1 MSKDRG
7 IGPVPEGIG
16 EALHD
21 FLTQLRGRVTA
32 GNSTGAFSGSF
43 SGSSGSGAGGGTIV
57 IPGGPGDGYTPDYT
71 PPPTPTGVNV
81 VAGIDF
87 VGITTDAPTF
97 SQGNGYARTIVYG
110 AKYGGTGPLP
120 TFANAVIVHEFV
132 GQVGSFPTDPATQWH
147 IWLKWR
153 TRDAVDSVSPAGGA
167 NGFQVTTGQD
177 VTKLLQI
184 LSGQI
189 TESQLY
195 TSLNQRINLIDG
207 AAGLTGSVN
216 ARIKTEEDA
225 RVAQDA
231 LIASRITTLNA
242 SNSGGALTDD
252 PEVRAGFEFWDV
264 IINPGGASI
273 VNGSLTGRKAF
284 RASTDTW
291 VACRYTIPVDRNK
304 QYTARGR
311 FRAGGS
317 VSSLRTAYLFV
328 DLFDSSGARIAGDG
342 TFWHYSAASGTHPGT
357 DWVDWSTT
365 FGGGSSRTFPT
376 NAAFMRVGAGLMYN
390 DARPNG
396 GWMEAE
402 SLAIYDAEA
411 AMVGARLTVEESTRA
426 SADTALAQQITTLSS
441 TVTTNNNT
449 LTAALQTESST
460 RVSVDGWMSSQYVVR
475 TQLTQGGRTVMG
487 GFGLMGT
494 SNPTQGPTI
503 DFGVLANKFW
513 IGPPAGTTGV
523 SDILP
528 FIVQTTEQVVNG
540 VTIPRGVYMDSAYI
554 RDLTAVVARMGNA
567 WITSAMIASLAAT
580 KITSGTIA
588 VGEQIQ
594 SSNYVNGVSGWMIN
608 GNGGAEFGF
617 ANIRGTL
624 LASQVAAGL
633 ITATMIDSRGLDIRD
648 NAGNIIL
655 SANSPLTAQYINA
668 RFGGNNLIG
677 NSGFMR
683 HSSGLPNGWG
693 PYNNAGISITTSVS
707 SGGQFGTNF
716 YRITANASGAT
727 EFGIYV
733 VGGSPERVIDWV
745 PGQWFC
751 ISFWAR
757 SAGSLL
763 VGSRVSALFSNMGFT
778 PAAILE
784 DPQLQNGVWQR
795 WSARVQP
802 ASNASTPNGELYI
815 SVIGGAPSGAAWD
828 ICAVKVEPGEFPTA
842 WSPAPREKVGG
853 DNRITAA
860 NASVFIDNAAIG
872 AAQIGSL
879 NVGVISTALNGGN
892 TTGNYMTMETN
903 VIKVFSGG
911 VKRVQIG
918 NLLA

>member
-7 IGPVPEGIG
+7 IGPVPEGVG
-16 EALHD
+16 EELYD
-21 FLTQLRGRVTA
+21 FLTQLRGRVAA
-32 GNSTGAFSGSF
+32 GNTTGAFSG
-43 SGSSGSGAGGGTIV
+43 GLSSGTGTGSGGGTVV
-57 IPGGPGDGYTPDYT
+57 IPGGPGDGYVPDYT

-97 SQGNGYARTIVYG
+97 SQGNGYARTIVFG
-110 AKYGGTGPLP
+110 AKYSGTGPLP

-195 TSLNQRINLIDG
+195 TTLNQRINLIDG

-252 PEVRAGFEFWDV
+252 PEVRSGFELWDV
-264 IINPGGASI
+264 IIGAGYMTI
-273 VNGSLTGRKAF
+273 VNGSITGRKAF
-284 RASTDTW
+284 RAVSDSW
-291 VACRYTIPVDRNK
+291 VANKYTVPVDRNR
-304 QYTARGR
+304 QYIGRAR
-311 FRAGGS
+311 FRSGGGA
-317 VSSLRTAYLFV
+317 SSLRSAYLFI
-328 DLFDSSGARIAGDG
+328 DLFDNSGARISVDG
-342 TFWHYSAASGTHPGT
+342 TFWFYPSPSGTNPGT
-357 DWVDWSTT
+357 EWVDWSGT
-365 FGGGSSRTFPT
+365 FGSGSSRPFPS
-376 NAAFMRVGAGLMYN
+376 NAAYMRIGAGLMYV
-390 DARPNG
+390 DGMPVG

-402 SLAIYDAEA
+402 SIAIYDAEA
-411 AMVGARLTVEESTRA
+411 ARVGARLTVEETTRA
-426 SADTALAQQITTLSS
+426 SADTALSQQITTLAA

-449 LTAALQTESST
+449 LTAAVQTEASA
-460 RVSVDGWMSSQYVVR
+460 RASVDGWMSAQYVVR

-494 SNPTQGPTI
+494 SSPSQGPTI

-528 FIVQTTEQVVNG
+528 FIVQTTEQTVNG
-540 VTIPRGVYMDSAYI
+540 VVIPRGVYIDSAYI

-624 LASQVAAGL
+624 LASQIGANF
-633 ITATMIDSRGLDIRD
+633 ITADKIDSRNLTIKDS
-648 NAGNIIL
+648 AGNVVFSSGSGAMISENGNSRIQYPAGGAF
-655 SANSPLTAQYINA
+655 SSNVANSPGAIWIILPQGWNDAML
-668 RFGGNNLIG
+668 RFEVEI
-677 NSGFMR
+677 
-683 HSSGLPNGWG
+683 
-693 PYNNAGISITTSVS
+693 YE
-707 SGGQFGTNF
+707 
-716 YRITANASGAT
+716 YASGAVQT
-727 EFGIYV
+727 YEIGGYVWNAGTWLNTHATYRGAPDRTRQVAFGSDSITGRPCIVIGSTGGLWQYPQVTVKNFLAGYTGNAANLWSSGWSVTLQTSRAFTQQAIYAN
-733 VGGSPERVIDWV
+733 P
-745 PGQWFC
+745 
-751 ISFWAR
+751 
-757 SAGSLL
+757 
-763 VGSRVSALFSNMGFT
+763 
-778 PAAILE
+778 
-784 DPQLQNGVWQR
+784 
-795 WSARVQP
+795 
-802 ASNASTPNGELYI
+802 
-815 SVIGGAPSGAAWD
+815 VIGGAFSGL
-828 ICAVKVEPGEFPTA
+828 
-842 WSPAPREKVGG
+842 
-853 DNRITAA
+853 NQITAA
-860 NASVFIDNAAIG
+860 NATTFIANAAIG

-879 NVGVISTALNGGN
+879 NVGVMSTALNGGN

-903 VIKVFSGG
+903 VIKIFSGG
-911 VKRVQIG
+911 VKRGQIG
-918 NLLA
+918 NLEA

>member
-7 IGPVPEGIG
+7 IGPVPEGVG
-16 EALHD
+16 EELYD
-21 FLTQLRGRVTA
+21 FLTQLRGRVAA
-32 GNSTGAFSGSF
+32 GNTTGAFSG
-43 SGSSGSGAGGGTIV
+43 GLSSGTGTGSGGGTVV
-57 IPGGPGDGYTPDYT
+57 IPGGPGDGYVPDYT

-97 SQGNGYARTIVYG
+97 SQGNGYARTIVFG

-195 TSLNQRINLIDG
+195 TTLNQRINLIDG
-207 AAGLTGSVN
+207 AAGLAGSVN

-252 PEVRAGFEFWDV
+252 PEVRSGFELWDV
-264 IINPGGASI
+264 IIGAGYMTI
-273 VNGSLTGRKAF
+273 VNGSITGRKAF
-284 RASTDTW
+284 RAVSDSW
-291 VACRYTIPVDRNK
+291 VANKYTVPVDRNR
-304 QYTARGR
+304 QYIGRAR
-311 FRAGGS
+311 FRAGGGA
-317 VSSLRTAYLFV
+317 SSLRSAYLFI
-328 DLFDSSGARIAGDG
+328 DLFDNSGARISVDG
-342 TFWHYSAASGTHPGT
+342 TFWFYPSPSGTNPGT
-357 DWVDWSTT
+357 EWVDWSGT
-365 FGGGSSRTFPT
+365 FGSGSSRPFPS
-376 NAAFMRVGAGLMYN
+376 NAAYMRIGAGLMYV
-390 DARPNG
+390 DGMPVG

-402 SLAIYDAEA
+402 SIAIYDAEA
-411 AMVGARLTVEESTRA
+411 ARVGARLTVEETARA
-426 SADTALAQQITTLSS
+426 SADAALSQQITTLAA

-449 LTAALQTESST
+449 LTAAVQTEASA
-460 RVSVDGWMSSQYVVR
+460 RASVDGWMSAQYVVR

-528 FIVQTTEQVVNG
+528 FIVQTTEQTVNG
-540 VTIPRGVYMDSAYI
+540 VVIPRGVYIDSAYI

-567 WITSAMIASLAAT
+567 WITSAMVASLAAT

-594 SSNYVNGVSGWMIN
+594 SSNYINGVSGWMIN

-624 LASQVAAGL
+624 LAAQIGANSV
-633 ITATMIDSRGLDIRD
+633 TAEKIDSRNLTIKDA
-648 NAGNIIL
+648 AGNVVFSSGTRI
-655 SANSPLTAQYINA
+655 
-668 RFGGNNLIG
+668 GGNNLIG

-683 HSSGLPNGWG
+683 TVNGFEPSNWAQ
-693 PYNNAGISITTSVS
+693 YNNASIPVTMSLS
-707 SGGQFGTNF
+707 PGGLFGTNF
-716 YRITANASGAT
+716 FRITANAPTSGT
-727 EFGIYV
+727 FGIYT
-733 VGGSPERVIDWV
+733 GGASNPERVIDWV
-745 PGQWFC
+745 PGQSYC

-757 SAGSLL
+757 SAGPGL
-763 VGSRVSALFSNMGFT
+763 VGATMSGLYSNMGFT
-778 PAAILE
+778 SVLVLE
-784 DPQLQNGVWQR
+784 NPTLQNGEWRR

-802 ASNASTPNGELYI
+802 ASNSATADGALYI
-815 SVIGGAPSGAAWD
+815 SVDGFAVPSGAALD
-828 ICAVKVEPGEFPTA
+828 ICAVKVEPGEFPTI
-842 WSPAPREKVGG
+842 WSPATREKVGG
-853 DNRITAA
+853 DNPITAA
-860 NASVFIDNAAIG
+860 NASTYIANAAIG

-879 NVGVISTALNGGN
+879 NVGVMSTALNGGN

-903 VIKVFSGG
+903 VIKIFSDG
-911 VKRVQIG
+911 VKRGQIG
-918 NLLA
+918 NLEA